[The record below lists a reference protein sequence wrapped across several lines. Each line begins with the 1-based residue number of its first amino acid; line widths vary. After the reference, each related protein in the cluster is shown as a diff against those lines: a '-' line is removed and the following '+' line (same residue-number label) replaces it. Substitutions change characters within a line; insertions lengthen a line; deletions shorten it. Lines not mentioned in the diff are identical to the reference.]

1 MWTTIP
7 SAPSAKASQDP
18 GKGSSSKESVL
29 PAATHLFYIVS
40 CFCTSF
46 NEHYIQLFG
55 FPFSFLNGHLSGEEN
70 TELGGKKTQDP
81 NLDKYLN
88 N

>member
-1 MWTTIP
+1 MLLAVCELQFP
-7 SAPSAKASQDP
+7 LAPFAKASQDP
-18 GKGSSSKESVL
+18 GKCFSHKSVL
-29 PAATHLFYIVS
+29 TAATHLFYIVS

-70 TELGGKKTQDP
+70 TELEGKTPKPGQVP
-81 NLDKYLN
+81 
-88 N
+88 